1 MLLINANV
9 KGCQCKDVNTNE
21 NDIELTNLTA
31 LDLADHINDMIY
43 NIK

>member
-21 NDIELTNLTA
+21 NDIA
-31 LDLADHINDMIY
+31 LIIENFIDKCKCKRLSM
-43 NIK
+43 